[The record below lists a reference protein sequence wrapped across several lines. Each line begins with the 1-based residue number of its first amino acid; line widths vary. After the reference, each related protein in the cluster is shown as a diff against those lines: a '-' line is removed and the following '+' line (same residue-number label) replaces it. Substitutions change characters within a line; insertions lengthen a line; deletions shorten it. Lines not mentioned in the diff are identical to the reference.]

1 MAASDLHPIA
11 PLSVDLVNAV
21 AHCRIGGQ
29 RPVNNAAFAEAK
41 ALGLLAQDDV
51 WRATEQGE
59 GMLIALGLLNGKP
72 EPERTLT
79 VCLWAR
85 RQPYSRPNFIT
96 AWSDGLEE
104 NWPDSAAEFRRIA
117 ERELESYAGLPG
129 CWEFWTTREYLDLP
143 AAPEQKSEAQR

>member
-1 MAASDLHPIA
+1 VAASDLHPIA

-72 EPERTLT
+72 QPERALT
-79 VCLWAR
+79 VCLWA
-85 RQPYSRPNFIT
+85 QCEPYKRPQFVT
-96 AWSDGLEE
+96 AWSDGLDDCYPE
-104 NWPDSAAEFRRIA
+104 SAGELRVAA
-117 ERELESYAGLPG
+117 EREFAAFGDETD
-129 CWEFWTTREYLDLP
+129 WEFWTTREHLDLP
-143 AAPEQKSEAQR
+143 TAPEQKSEAQA